1 MPLSDDD
8 KTILDGDKA
17 KAVKNLKRAF
27 SLRKATDFVLP
38 AKRVK
43 IFKDSD
49 LLIRH
54 LNNQCDHARLGVAIS
69 KKRVKHA
76 VKRNRVKRIIKETFR
91 SYRLQLPS
99 RDYLV
104 SYRGE
109 QTQIDTPML
118 NKKLVR
124 FWQEQATYRSE

>member
-1 MPLSDDD
+1 M
-8 KTILDGDKA
+8 DGDEA
-17 KAVKNLKRAF
+17 KAVKNLKGVF
-27 SLRKATDFVLP
+27 SLRKASDFIFP
-38 AKRVK
+38 AKRTE

-54 LNNQCDHARLGVAIS
+54 VGNRCGHARLGVAIS

-76 VKRNRVKRIIKETFR
+76 VKRNRIKRIIKETFR
-91 SYRLQLPS
+91 IYRLKLPG

-109 QTQIDTPML
+109 QNRIDAPML
-118 NKKLVR
+118 HKKLAH
-124 FWQEQATYRSE
+124 FWQQQAVHCPE

>member
-1 MPLSDDD
+1 
-8 KTILDGDKA
+8 LDGDEA
-17 KAVKNLKRAF
+17 KAVKNLKGVF
-27 SLRKATDFVLP
+27 SLRKAADFILP
-38 AKRVK
+38 AKRAE

-54 LNNQCDHARLGVAIS
+54 VDNRCGHARLGVAIS

-76 VKRNRVKRIIKETFR
+76 VKRNRIKRIIKETFR
-91 SYRLQLPS
+91 IYRLRLPG

-109 QTQIDTPML
+109 QTRIDAPRL
-118 NKKLVR
+118 HRKLAH
-124 FWQEQATYRSE
+124 FWQRQATHCRE

>member
-1 MPLSDDD
+1 M
-8 KTILDGDKA
+8 DGDKA
-17 KAVKNLKRAF
+17 KAVKNLKGAF
-27 SLRKATDFVLP
+27 SLRKAEDFVLP
-38 AKRVK
+38 AKRAK

-54 LNNQCDHARLGVAIS
+54 LNNHRDHARLGVAIS

-76 VKRNRVKRIIKETFR
+76 VKRNRIKRIIKETFR
-91 SYRLQLPS
+91 SYQLRLPS

-104 SYRGE
+104 SYRGK

-118 NKKLVR
+118 HKKLVR
-124 FWQEQATYRSE
+124 FWEWQATYRSE